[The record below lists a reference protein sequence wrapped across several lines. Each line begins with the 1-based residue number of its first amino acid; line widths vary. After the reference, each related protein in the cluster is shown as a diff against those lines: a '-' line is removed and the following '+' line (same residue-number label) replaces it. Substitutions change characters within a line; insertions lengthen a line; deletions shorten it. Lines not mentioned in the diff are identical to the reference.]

1 MSVPTT
7 AWPRQLPQ
15 GDDPVA
21 MLIDGEWTSSSTS
34 TTPVFDPSTGD
45 VIASVPDGGA
55 EAVDEAVMAARR
67 SFEEGRWRGL
77 SGPDR
82 GAVLWRVGD
91 LMREQADELAQLE
104 SLNLGLPVAQ
114 AKSMVLEAAAQFRYY
129 AGWADKIHGRTVDL
143 GPADRRVQGY
153 TLREPMGVAGLI
165 TPWNAPLSM
174 AAKKLA
180 PALAAGCSCVLKPAE
195 ETPLTSLWLGQLLL
209 EAGVPAGVVNVVTG
223 VGERAGAALAE
234 HADVDTVSFT
244 GSTEVGRLI
253 VQAATGNMKKLSLEL
268 GGKSPVIVFGDAD
281 LKTAI
286 PGAASAVF
294 WNSGQVCAA
303 GTRLF
308 VHESVFD
315 EVVRGVAEIGRSMR
329 LGAGPDPAADLGPLI
344 SQKQLERVSGYVG
357 RGIED
362 GARVVSGGNRVG
374 DRGFFFEPTVLVD
387 VDQSMTVMREEIFG
401 PVLGVMPFS
410 DTDEAVALANDSS
423 YGLASSIWTRDGAL
437 AHSVARRLR
446 AGRVG
451 INVHRAGGA
460 YMPAGGYRQ
469 SGWGRESGPEALENY
484 LETKSVVS
492 QLS

>member
-1 MSVPTT
+1 
-7 AWPRQLPQ
+7 
-15 GDDPVA
+15 
-21 MLIDGEWTSSSTS
+21 MLIDGEWTTPASVI
-34 TTPVFDPSTGD
+34 PVFDPATG
-45 VIASVPDGGA
+45 VAIASVADGDA
-55 EAVDEAVMAARR
+55 KSVDAAVGAARQ
-67 SFEEGRWRGL
+67 SFDEGRWRSL
-77 SGPDR
+77 SGTDR
-82 GAVLWRVGD
+82 GAVLWRAGD
-91 LMREQADELAQLE
+91 LMRERADDLARLE
-104 SLNLGLPVAQ
+104 SLDLGLPVGQ
-114 AKSMVLEAAAQFRYY
+114 ARNMVLEAAAQFRYY
-129 AGWADKIHGRTVDL
+129 AGWADKIHGRTIDL

-153 TLREPMGVAGLI
+153 TLREPVGVAGLI

-223 VGERAGAALAE
+223 TGERAGAALSE
-234 HADVDTVSFT
+234 HADVDAISFT

-253 VQAATGNMKKLSLEL
+253 VHAATGNMKKLTLEL
-268 GGKSPVIVFGDAD
+268 GGKSPVVVFGDAD
-281 LKTAI
+281 LKAAI

-308 VHESVFD
+308 VHESVYE
-315 EVVRGVAEIGRSMR
+315 EVVEGVADYGRAMR
-329 LGAGPDPAADLGPLI
+329 LGPGSDPDADLGPLI
-344 SQKQLERVSGYVG
+344 SQKQLDRVSGYVG
-357 RGIED
+357 QGVND
-362 GARVVSGGNRVG
+362 GARVVSGGSRVG
-374 DRGFFFEPTVLVD
+374 ERGYFFEPTVLVD

-401 PVLGVMPFS
+401 PVLGVMSFS
-410 DTDEAVALANDSS
+410 DTDQAVELANDSS

-492 QLS
+492 QLD

>member
-1 MSVPTT
+1 MSSSTR
-7 AWPRQLPQ
+7 ALPPLLRR
-15 GDDPVA
+15 GDSPVG
-21 MLIDGEWTSSSTS
+21 MLIDGEWTTPTS
-34 TTPVFDPSTGD
+34 ATTPVFDPATGA
-45 VIASVPDGGA
+45 VIASVARGDA
-55 EAVDEAVMAARR
+55 KSVDAAVTVARQ
-67 SFEEGRWRGL
+67 SFDEGRWRGL
-77 SGPDR
+77 SSTDR
-82 GAVLWRVGD
+82 GAVLWRAGD
-91 LMREQADELAQLE
+91 LMREQADDLARLE

-114 AKSMVLEAAAQFRYY
+114 AKAMVLEAAAQFRYY

-153 TLREPMGVAGLI
+153 TLREPIGVAGLI

-195 ETPLTSLWLGQLLL
+195 ETPLTSLWLGQILLD
-209 EAGVPAGVVNVVTG
+209 AGVPAGVVNVVTG
-223 VGERAGAALAE
+223 IGEHAGAALAE
-234 HADVDTVSFT
+234 HADVDVLSFT

-253 VQAATGNMKKLSLEL
+253 VHAATGNMKKLTLEL
-268 GGKSPVIVFGDAD
+268 GGKSPVIVFGDAN
-281 LKTAI
+281 LEAAI

-308 VHESVFD
+308 VHESVY
-315 EVVRGVAEIGRSMR
+315 EQVVAGVAEAGRAMR
-329 LGAGPDPAADLGPLI
+329 LGPGSDPDADLGPLI
-344 SQKQLERVSGYVG
+344 SQKQLDRVSGYVSQG
-357 RGIED
+357 VRD
-362 GARVVSGGNRVG
+362 GARVVSGGSRVG
-374 DRGFFFEPTVLVD
+374 ERGYFFEPTVLVD
-387 VDQSMTVMREEIFG
+387 VDQSMTVMREEVFG

-410 DTDEAVALANDSS
+410 DTDQAVALANDSS

-492 QLS
+492 QLA